1 MIGDVHSR
9 VITRIKERKDY
20 AKTIVNVRFTSQIKP
35 VSVKEALIDEKWIL
49 ATQDE
54 LLHFEQNTI

>member
-1 MIGDVHSR
+1 MIGDVHNR

-20 AKTIVNVRFTSQIKP
+20 AKTIVNVCFTSQIKP